1 MDGINNFTHK
11 AIKSMGKN
19 NKLMIEQVGRAK
31 TYIDEERQEKSREA
45 LAKDLQ
51 INGPVTI
58 TEGLTTIINH
68 FFETDRKQ
76 IS

>member
-11 AIKSMGKN
+11 AIKSMGRN

-31 TYIDEERQEKSREA
+31 TCIDEERQEKSREA